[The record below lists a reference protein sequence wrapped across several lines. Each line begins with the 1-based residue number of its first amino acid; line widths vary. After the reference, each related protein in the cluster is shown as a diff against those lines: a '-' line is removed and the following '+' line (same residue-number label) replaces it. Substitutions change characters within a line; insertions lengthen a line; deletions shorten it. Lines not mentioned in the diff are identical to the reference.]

1 MIIGVIIGA
10 RDGGE
15 ISFVAAEDLLS
26 AGMRFYDD
34 IPNEIFI
41 SEECL
46 LCNAGCTLVTYLYL

>member
-10 RDGGE
+10 RDGGKA
-15 ISFVAAEDLLS
+15 SFVAAEDLFS

-41 SEECL
+41 SEMF
-46 LCNAGCTLVTYLYL
+46 TL